1 MDNTI
6 TADVT
11 PLFRTFPFGEKT
23 LRNRLVMSPMTRQY
37 SPGGVPGAN
46 MAGYYRRRAEGG
58 VGLIVTE
65 GTCIDHPGSNGY
77 VNVPAFHG
85 QKALDEW
92 KRIADEV
99 HLAGARIIPQLW
111 HVGAIRRPGMEPD
124 PAVPGHGPVEV
135 IENGRVVVKAMSRS
149 DIRDV
154 VESYARAAADA
165 QRIGFD
171 GIEIHG
177 AHEYLID
184 SFLWDVTNQRDDE
197 YGGDIEG
204 RLRLAR
210 EVVAAVR
217 AAVTRDFPIVFRF
230 SQWKIRDYE
239 ARIARSPDEL
249 RRILLPLAQAGVDI
263 FDVSTRRFYEPA
275 FEGSPDSLAAWARRL
290 SGKPVITV
298 GSVGLSK
305 AYAIAQLRGNEDAS
319 AQRAELSLVCG
330 QVRSG
335 AVDLVALGRAL
346 LADPEWPSKIRE
358 NRQSEINDVDR
369 AALKTAV

>member
-6 TADVT
+6 NAEVT
-11 PLFRTFPFGEKT
+11 PLFQPFPFGEQM
-23 LRNRLVMSPMTRQY
+23 LRNRLVMSPMTRQH
-37 SPGGVPGAN
+37 SPGGVPGEN
-46 MAGYYRRRAEGG
+46 MVHYYRRRAEGG

-77 VNVPAFHG
+77 ANVPAFHG
-85 QKALDEW
+85 HKALDEW

-99 HLAGARIIPQLW
+99 HQAGARIIPQLW

-124 PAVPGHGPVEV
+124 ATVPGYGPMQVVEDGEV
-135 IENGRVVVKAMSRS
+135 LVKAMGAD
-149 DIRDV
+149 DIREV
-154 VESYARAAADA
+154 VDAYGRAAADA
-165 QRIGFD
+165 QRLGFD

-184 SFLWDVTNQRDDE
+184 NFLWDVTNQRDDE
-197 YGGDIEG
+197 YGGDIEN
-204 RLRLAR
+204 RVRLAT
-210 EVVAAVR
+210 EIVAAAR
-217 AAVTRDFPIVFRF
+217 AAVTSDFPIVFRF

-239 ARIARSPDEL
+239 ARIAHSPDDL
-249 RRILLPLAQAGVDI
+249 RRILMPLARAGVDV

-275 FEGSPDSLAAWARRL
+275 FEGSPDSLAVWARRL

-298 GSVGLSK
+298 GSVGLNK

-319 AQRAELSLVCG
+319 AQHADLSLVTG
-330 QVRSG
+330 QLRSG

-346 LADPEWPSKIRE
+346 LADPEWPHKIRE
-358 NRQSEINDVDR
+358 NRLLEIHDVDS